1 MANKKVL
8 IIEDDPMYRRIL
20 VDTLKKEDCTVIEA
34 DNGKKGLELALKE
47 HPDLIVVD
55 IMMPVMSGME
65 MAKELRKDSW
75 GKDASMIILTNL
87 TSEKTIAE
95 FLSDGAYD
103 YLIKTAWTANEI
115 VKRVMQKLEMT
126 K

>member
-8 IIEDDPMYRRIL
+8 VIEDDPMYRRIL

-34 DNGKKGLELALKE
+34 DNGKKGLETALKE

-65 MAKELRKDSW
+65 MVKELRKDPW
-75 GKDASMIILTNL
+75 GKDVSMIILINL

-95 FLSDGAYD
+95 FLADGAYD

-115 VKRVMQKLEMT
+115 IKRVMQKLEMT

>member
-8 IIEDDPMYRRIL
+8 VIEDDPMYRRIL
-20 VDTLKKEDCTVIEA
+20 VDTLKKENCTVIEA
-34 DNGKKGLELALKE
+34 DNGRKGLELALKE
-47 HPDLIVVD
+47 HPDLIMVD

-65 MAKELRKDSW
+65 MAKELRKDAW
-75 GKDASMIILTNL
+75 GKNASLIILTNL

-95 FLSDGAYD
+95 FLADGAYD

-115 VKRVMQKLEMT
+115 IKRVMQKLEMT

>member
-1 MANKKVL
+1 MTNKKVL
-8 IIEDDPMYRRIL
+8 VIEDDPMYRRIL

-34 DNGKKGLELALKE
+34 DNGKKGLETALKE

-65 MAKELRKDSW
+65 MVKELRKDPW
-75 GKDASMIILTNL
+75 GKDVSMIILINL

-95 FLSDGAYD
+95 FLADGAYD